1 MFNFELTLE
10 EANLVLGSLGKQ
22 PYDAVA
28 ALIMK
33 IKQQAEPQIPR
44 VQKEVE
50 EAASRQKTE
59 EQAA

>member
-22 PYDAVA
+22 PYDTVA